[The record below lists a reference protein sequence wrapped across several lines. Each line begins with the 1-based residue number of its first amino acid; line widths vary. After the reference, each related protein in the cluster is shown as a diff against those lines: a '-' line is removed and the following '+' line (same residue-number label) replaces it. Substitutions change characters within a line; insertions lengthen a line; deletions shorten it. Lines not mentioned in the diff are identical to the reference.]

1 MGAESQPSVVDPFER
16 RGRLWAYAIVGF
28 LSLLTV
34 VGGFISDYA
43 IYLAAYLWFG
53 FVYGTCLQY
62 GRFCF
67 SSAFRDLFAVGVPR
81 MAVGLMIAM
90 VLFGVVS
97 AFVTA
102 SGNSTFHPAP
112 YGWHSVIA
120 GLIFGVGMV
129 LTGGCASGSLYK
141 TGEGNVTAMLVV
153 LAISLS
159 QAIFVDVGGWLNA
172 LVPQTWREAAANRG
186 LPPEI
191 TVGDGWIDQYL
202 AGHVWN
208 QPIATYGE
216 LLGFGNPY
224 AAAFVGNVLIGIV
237 LPAAVALAAIY
248 FVWYRKS
255 DLRKRR
261 EAGGVA
267 PGFAA
272 ELAGYWRMIAASRRT
287 AIAGLVLGVAAG
299 LHMYVMKGLQLK
311 FGVSNFADL
320 MTTMGFTSGI
330 SIKGTVFDP
339 GYWYLTTQEAQLVG
353 WILDKLGWNITDN
366 IFFGLENGIPNP
378 LLNPAIWMTA
388 ALILGAA
395 AMALLHGEFKWKGT
409 TLELATWA
417 LIGGTLMG
425 IGSRLGLGCS
435 VGGFFSRVSQGDV
448 SGWIFGAGMFAGAYL
463 GVKFFNWWTERK
475 MAREMAAF
483 GP

>member
-1 MGAESQPSVVDPFER
+1 MAAESATAVVRPVAQR
-16 RGRLWAYAIVGF
+16 SHHWAYAIVGI
-28 LSLLTV
+28 LSLLT
-34 VGGFISDYA
+34 IAAALLSDYA
-43 IYLAAYLWFG
+43 MYLAAYLWFG

-112 YGWHSVIA
+112 YGWHSLVA
-120 GLIFGVGMV
+120 GLIFGIGMV

-153 LAISLS
+153 VAISLS

-172 LVPQTWREAAANRG
+172 LVPEAWREAAAGRG
-186 LPPEI
+186 LPDE
-191 TVGDGWIDQYL
+191 VNVADGWIDQYL
-202 AGHVWN
+202 AGYVWQ

-216 LLGFGNPY
+216 WSGLSNPY

-248 FVWYRKS
+248 FVWYRKAY
-255 DLRKRR
+255 LRKRR
-261 EAGGVA
+261 EAGGTAGV
-267 PGFAA
+267 AA
-272 ELAGYWRMIAASRRT
+272 EWAGCWSMIAASKRT
-287 AIAGLVLGVAAG
+287 AIAGLILGVAAG
-299 LHMYVMKGLQLK
+299 LHMYVMKGMQLK
-311 FGVSNFADL
+311 FGVGNFGEL
-320 MTTMGFTSGI
+320 MTAMGFTSGI
-330 SIKGTVFDP
+330 SLKGTVFDP

-353 WILDKLGWNITDN
+353 WFLGKLGWNITDN

-378 LLNPAIWMTA
+378 LLNPAIWMTV
-388 ALILGAA
+388 ALILGSAV
-395 AMALLHGEFKWKGT
+395 MALLSGEFKWKGT

-448 SGWIFGAGMFAGAYL
+448 SGWIFGAGMFGGAFL
-463 GVKFFNWWTERK
+463 GVKFFNWWTERR
-475 MAREMAAF
+475 MAREMSAF

>member
-1 MGAESQPSVVDPFER
+1 MDSAAAR
-16 RGRLWAYAIVGF
+16 RDRLWAYVIIGC
-28 LSLLTV
+28 LSVLTV
-34 VGGFISDYA
+34 ACYA
-43 IYLAAYLWFG
+43 LNEYTIYLAAYLWFG

-81 MAVGLMIAM
+81 MAVGLMIA
-90 VLFGVVS
+90 VLLFGLVS

-112 YGWHSVIA
+112 YGWHSLIA

-141 TGEGNVTAMLVV
+141 TGEGNVTAMVVV
-153 LAISLS
+153 LAISVS
-159 QAIFVDVGGWLNA
+159 QAVFVDVGGWLNA
-172 LVPQTWREAAANRG
+172 LVPESWSRAALDKG
-186 LPPEI
+186 LPAQI
-191 TVGDGWIDQYL
+191 TVADGWIDQYL
-202 AGHVWN
+202 AGYVWN

-216 LLGFGNPY
+216 LLGFNSPY
-224 AAAFVGNVLIGIV
+224 AAAFVGNVLVGIV
-237 LPAAVALAAIY
+237 LPAAVALLAVY
-248 FVWYRKS
+248 VVWYRKGY
-255 DLRKRR
+255 LRKQAQTGS
-261 EAGGVA
+261 AGH
-267 PGFAA
+267 GFAA
-272 ELAGYWRMIAASRRT
+272 ELGGYWSMIAASKRT

-311 FGVSNFADL
+311 FGVGNFADL
-320 MTTMGFTSGI
+320 MKELGFASGL
-330 SIKGTVFDP
+330 SVKGTVFDP

-353 WILDKLGWNITDN
+353 WLLDKLGWNITDN
-366 IFFGLENGIPNP
+366 IFFGLENGVPNP
-378 LLNPAIWMTA
+378 LVNPAIWMTV

-395 AMALLHGEFKWKGT
+395 VMALLHGEFKLKGT
-409 TLELATWA
+409 NLELATWA
-417 LIGGTLMG
+417 IIGGVLMG

-448 SGWIFGAGMFAGAYL
+448 SGWIFGGGMFAGAYL

-483 GP
+483 GS

>member
-1 MGAESQPSVVDPFER
+1 MGAESRPTVADPFER
-16 RGRLWAYAIVGF
+16 RSRLWAYAIVGF

-43 IYLAAYLWFG
+43 VYLAAYLWFG

-112 YGWHSVIA
+112 YGWHSAIA

-153 LAISLS
+153 LAISVS
-159 QAIFVDVGGWLNA
+159 QAIFVDLGGWLNA
-172 LVPQTWREAAANRG
+172 LVPDAWREAATTRG
-186 LPPEI
+186 IPPEI
-191 TVGDGWIDQYL
+191 NVGDGWIDQYL
-202 AGHVWN
+202 AGYVWN

-216 LLGFGNPY
+216 LLNFDSPY
-224 AAAFVGNVLIGIV
+224 ARAFIGNVLVGIV
-237 LPAAVALAAIY
+237 LPAALALAAVY
-248 FVWYRKS
+248 FTWFRKGY
-255 DLRKRR
+255 LRKRL
-261 EAGGVA
+261 ATGAA
-267 PGFAA
+267 PGIAT
-272 ELAGYWRMIAASRRT
+272 ELAGYWSMIAASRRT

-311 FGVSNFADL
+311 FGVSNFAEL
-320 MTTMGFTSGI
+320 MTAMGFTSGI

-353 WILDKLGWNITDN
+353 WLLSKFGWNITDN

-378 LLNPAIWMTA
+378 LLNPAIWMTV
-388 ALILGAA
+388 ALIFGAA
-395 AMALLHGEFKWKGT
+395 VMALLHGEFKWKGT
-409 TLELATWA
+409 TRELAAWA
-417 LIGGTLMG
+417 IIGGTLMG

-448 SGWIFGAGMFAGAYL
+448 SGWIFGAGMFGGAYL
-463 GVKFFNWWTERK
+463 GVKFFNWWTERR
-475 MAREMAAF
+475 MSRQMAAF
-483 GP
+483 GS